1 MGKYTKDMLESGKH
15 VVELRNGDRKLYLNG
30 SFIGQYFVELLT
42 SYNDDLTITGHSS
55 LDVVKVFSA
64 DSKRCSLKDI
74 LENPVPLLF
83 ERKIPATISKDE
95 ALKKL
100 AEVYGKEVK
109 VEW

>member
-1 MGKYTKDMLESGKH
+1 MGKFTKDMLESGKH

-30 SFIGQYFVELLT
+30 SFIGQYFVEPLT

-74 LENPVPLLF
+74 LENPVPFCLKGKYQRLYQKTRLLKSLRKYT
-83 ERKIPATISKDE
+83 ERR
-95 ALKKL
+95 
-100 AEVYGKEVK
+100 
-109 VEW
+109 